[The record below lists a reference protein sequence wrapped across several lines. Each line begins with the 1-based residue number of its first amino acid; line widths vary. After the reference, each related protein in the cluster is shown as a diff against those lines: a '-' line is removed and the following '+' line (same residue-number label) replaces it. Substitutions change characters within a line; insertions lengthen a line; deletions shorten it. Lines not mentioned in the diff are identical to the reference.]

1 MTTLEQQSTTKRQK
15 ERRKAEKA
23 TIAEQDTGA
32 AQAAFTFVT
41 GGASTALK
49 LFRVALISTGVGALV
64 VAVGLLV
71 ANFDK
76 LLVPIQAAGQALKD
90 FGDAIGLTSFAE
102 ADAAFNGIYKVE
114 LDSLTGL
121 SKEDI
126 DSITP
131 GTEDLRVY
139 SVLIKVVEKASKE
152 NTSKAQLIGDIKELG
167 DIAVKIAKKIPQFSS
182 LL

>member
-1 MTTLEQQSTTKRQK
+1 MGRFS
-15 ERRKAEKA
+15 
-23 TIAEQDTGA
+23 
-32 AQAAFTFVT
+32 
-41 GGASTALK
+41 K
-49 LFRVALISTGVGALV
+49 L
-64 VAVGLLV
+64 
-71 ANFDK
+71 
-76 LLVPIQAAGQALKD
+76 
-90 FGDAIGLTSFAE
+90 FAE

-167 DIAVKIAKKIPQFSS
+167 DIAVKIAEKIPQFSS
-182 LL
+182 LI

>member
-1 MTTLEQQSTTKRQK
+1 MKDIALIDDDFINQHTHFPTL
-15 ERRKAEKA
+15 
-23 TIAEQDTGA
+23 IAEIQNG
-32 AQAAFTFVT
+32 F
-41 GGASTALK
+41 AS
-49 LFRVALISTGVGALV
+49 STIEVPPRHHHDF
-64 VAVGLLV
+64 
-71 ANFDK
+71 AN
-76 LLVPIQAAGQALKD
+76 P
-90 FGDAIGLTSFAE
+90 
-102 ADAAFNGIYKVE
+102 
-114 LDSLTGL
+114 
-121 SKEDI
+121 KEDI